1 MRFLSKVILTAVFFT
16 MLSKSV
22 FAVADSVVVKQ
33 ITENILLHGG
43 AYKDLEFLCKNIGHR
58 LSGSPQEKKTI
69 EWAQQVL
76 KNAGADSVWL
86 QPVMVPKWNRGTESM
101 VLKNGKKEVK
111 IPILSLGNSE
121 GTKGKALEAGI
132 MVFETMDALKNAD
145 ANALKGKIAFLNV
158 PFPEHFPCTFDG
170 YSEVGGNR
178 YNGPAIASK
187 KGALGFIIRS
197 LSTGT
202 GDYDLPHTG
211 VMSYGDASN
220 KIPAVAI
227 SNKAADTLS
236 TWLKQ
241 KGDVKLTLV
250 SNCGMQADVLSYNV
264 VGEIKGKSN
273 KIITVGGHHDSWD
286 VGEGAH
292 DDGAGCVQSIEVLR
306 TFKKLNLKPNNTVR
320 VVLFANEE
328 NGAKGGRA
336 YADSAAGKEEQ
347 HLFALESDAG
357 GFAPRGFSM
366 TMEETLKSKIKS
378 WKSLFLPMG
387 VYDFDRDGGGV
398 DIDPLQRN
406 LKVPV
411 AGLLPETQRYF
422 DYHHCEKD
430 VFEAVNK
437 RELHLGAAA
446 MTVLIYLVDQ
456 HLGQ

>member
-1 MRFLSKVILTAVFFT
+1 MNILKKVFLFVLLCYATIAQTFAKEDSLVI
-16 MLSKSV
+16 
-22 FAVADSVVVKQ
+22 KQ
-33 ITENILLHGG
+33 ITETILLKGNAHE
-43 AYKDLEFLCKNIGHR
+43 DLRYLCKNIGHR
-58 LSGSPQEKKTI
+58 LSGSAQEKKTI
-69 EWAQQVL
+69 EWAQKVL

-86 QPVMVPKWNRGTESM
+86 QPVMVPKWTRGKETM
-101 VLKNGKKEVK
+101 QIKTGKRVMH
-111 IPILSLGNSE
+111 IPVLSLGNSE
-121 GTKGKALEAGI
+121 GTSGKLLEAN
-132 MVFETMDALKNAD
+132 VVLFETMEALKNAD
-145 ANALKGKIAFLNV
+145 ATILKGKIAFLNV

-178 YNGPAIASK
+178 YNGPAIAAQ
-187 KGALGFIIRS
+187 KGAVGFIIRS

-211 VMSYGDASN
+211 VMSYGEAKN

-236 TWLKQ
+236 VWIKNNDNAAAL
-241 KGDVKLTLV
+241 LT
-250 SNCGMQADVLSYNV
+250 SNCGMKGDVLSYNII
-264 VGEIKGKSN
+264 GEIKGKSN

-286 VGEGAH
+286 MGEGAH

-306 TFKKLNLKPNNTVR
+306 TFKKLNLKPNNTIR

-336 YADSAAGKEEQ
+336 YADSAAAKNEN

-366 TMEETLKSKIKS
+366 TMDDVLKSKIKS
-378 WKSLFLPMG
+378 WTPLFLPMG
-387 VYDFDRDGGGV
+387 VYDFEREGGGV
-398 DIDPLQRN
+398 DIDPLQRK
-406 LKVPV
+406 LKTPV
-411 AGLLPETQRYF
+411 AGLMPETQRYF

-446 MTVLIYLVDQ
+446 MTALIYLVDK
-456 HLGQ
+456 HFN